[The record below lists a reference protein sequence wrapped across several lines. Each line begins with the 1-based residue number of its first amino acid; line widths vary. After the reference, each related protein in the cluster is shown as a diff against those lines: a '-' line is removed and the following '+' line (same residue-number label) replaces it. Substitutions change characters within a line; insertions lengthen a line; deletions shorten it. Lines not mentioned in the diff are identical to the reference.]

1 MKEILLGIT
10 VDDNMP
16 LFLAMHNRNG
26 GYPELCYPEKS
37 SYVELTERVLA
48 HPAAWIYHVF
58 KEQWTEDE
66 MTEVIKSFDDDAR
79 AEINTS
85 IYDE

>member
-1 MKEILLGIT
+1 MNPVEGLSDPDREVDFTREGGEEYVKTVKEILLGIR
-10 VDDNMP
+10 VDENMP

-37 SYVELTERVLA
+37 SYVELAERVLA

-58 KEQWTEDE
+58 KDKE
-66 MTEVIKSFDDDAR
+66 
-79 AEINTS
+79 
-85 IYDE
+85 